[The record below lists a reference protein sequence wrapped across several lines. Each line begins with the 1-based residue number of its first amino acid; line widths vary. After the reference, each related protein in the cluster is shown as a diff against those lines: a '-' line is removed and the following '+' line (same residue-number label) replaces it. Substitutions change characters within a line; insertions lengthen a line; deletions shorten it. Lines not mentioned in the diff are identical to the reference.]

1 MIDYEGLVDVFRAFF
16 LTKILKKIS
25 LILCVHRADTP
36 INMLY
41 NAQDELDE
49 WKVQMQL
56 KESYGWDD
64 DDKEWLATLKV
75 HHKKWKKIKQQ
86 AGKAAGSGRGGGGSG
101 KKLQFS
107 WKWVTNIQG
116 EDLTLGGVWTQE
128 LAAQHFDA
136 DLKFENDTPRGGH
149 VSRDSEVY
157 KCRKYIADVDGQPRI
172 YIRVVEIEE
181 GTEYKIEQGYPI
193 GDNDDDDD
201 DPGSGPA
208 SEEVPG
214 AEEEEEQRPQPP
226 KGRKQ
231 KAAGAP
237 APAPAP
243 EAAPEQKKRRKK

>member
-1 MIDYEGLVDVFRAFF
+1 MQVYI
-16 LTKILKKIS
+16 
-25 LILCVHRADTP
+25 
-36 INMLY
+36 
-41 NAQDELDE
+41 AQDELDE

-64 DDKEWLATLKV
+64 DDKDWLATLKV

-86 AGKAAGSGRGGGGSG
+86 AGKAARSGRGGGGSG
-101 KKLQFS
+101 KKMQFS
-107 WKWVTNIQG
+107 WKHVAEISGKELN
-116 EDLTLGGVWTQE
+116 LGGVWTQE
-128 LAAQHFDA
+128 RAALHFS
-136 DLKFENDTPRGGH
+136 LVYKFENDTPRSGN

-157 KCRKYIADVDGQPRI
+157 KCRKYIAAADGHPRI

-193 GDNDDDDD
+193 GDDDDED
-201 DPGSGPA
+201 DPGSGPG

-237 APAPAP
+237 APAPA
-243 EAAPEQKKRRKK
+243 APEPTEPKKRRKK

>member
-49 WKVQMQL
+49 WKIHKQL
-56 KESYGWDD
+56 KESYGWEDD
-64 DDKEWLATLKV
+64 SKEWLSTVRV
-75 HHKKWKKIKQQ
+75 HHKKWKNIKLQS
-86 AGKAAGSGRGGGGSG
+86 GKAAGSGRGGGGSG
-101 KKLQFS
+101 KKMQFS
-107 WKWVTNIQG
+107 WKHVTEVNG
-116 EDLTLGGVWTQE
+116 EDLTIGGVWTQE
-128 LAAQHFDA
+128 LAAQHFDVGY
-136 DLKFENDTPRGGH
+136 KFENDTPRSGN
-149 VSRDSEVY
+149 VSRDSEVF

-201 DPGSGPA
+201 DDPGSGPA
-208 SEEVPG
+208 SEEVPV
-214 AEEEEEQRPQPP
+214 AEEEVPQAEQP
-226 KGRKQ
+226 KGRSK
-231 KAAGAP
+231 KAAEAAGA
-237 APAPAP
+237 APAP
-243 EAAPEQKKRRKK
+243 EAANGKKPRRK

>member
-1 MIDYEGLVDVFRAFF
+1 
-16 LTKILKKIS
+16 
-25 LILCVHRADTP
+25 
-36 INMLY
+36 MLY

-49 WKVQMQL
+49 WKIHKQL
-56 KESYGWDD
+56 KESYGWEDD
-64 DDKEWLATLKV
+64 SKEWLSTVRV
-75 HHKKWKKIKQQ
+75 HHKKWKKIKLQS
-86 AGKAAGSGRGGGGSG
+86 GKAAGSGRGGGGSG
-101 KKLQFS
+101 KKMQFS
-107 WKWVTNIQG
+107 WKHVAEISGQ
-116 EDLTLGGVWTQE
+116 DLNLGGVWTQE
-128 LAAQHFDA
+128 LAAKHFDIRY
-136 DLKFENDTPRGGH
+136 KFENDTPRGGH

-201 DPGSGPA
+201 DDPGSGPA

-237 APAPAP
+237 APAPA
-243 EAAPEQKKRRKK
+243 APEPTESKKRRKKAA